1 MTTPFY
7 QLRGNIRRYERVLA
21 DPKTLPVT
29 REVVV
34 ELLANA
40 RRDLES
46 QVIAEIERAVVIS
59 APPQ

>member
-1 MTTPFY
+1 MVTPFY

-21 DPKTLPVT
+21 DPKTLSVT

-40 RRDLES
+40 RRELET
-46 QVIAEIERAVVIS
+46 QVIAEIERAVVIG